1 MVTAA
6 PIERGDVHLIDTGPA
21 VGNEMRKMRPCLV
34 VSPDEL
40 NAHLRTLIV
49 VPLTTGSHSYP
60 FRVAC
65 RFRGKRA
72 HVVLDQVRAIDRA
85 RLVRRLGRLP
95 EPVVSRCL
103 NLLQAMFAP

>member
-21 VGNEMRKMRPCLV
+21 DGNEMRKMRPCLV
-34 VSPDEL
+34 VSPVEL

-49 VPLTTGSHSYP
+49 VPLTTGSHPYP

>member
-1 MVTAA
+1 MVSPA
-6 PIERGDVHLIDTGPA
+6 PIRRGEVHLLDTGPA
-21 VGNEMRKMRPCLV
+21 VGDEIRKMRPCLV

-49 VPLTTGSHSYP
+49 VPLTTGSHPYP

-72 HVVLDQVRAIDRA
+72 HVVLDQVRTVDRA

-95 EPVVSRCL
+95 GPVLGRCL
-103 NLLQAMFAP
+103 DLLQAMFAR